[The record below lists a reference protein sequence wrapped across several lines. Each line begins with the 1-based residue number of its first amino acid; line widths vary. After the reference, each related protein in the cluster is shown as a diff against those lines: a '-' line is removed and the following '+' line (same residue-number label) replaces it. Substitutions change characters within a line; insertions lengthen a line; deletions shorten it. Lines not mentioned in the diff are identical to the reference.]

1 MTDYF
6 KLDFAEQSVSVP
18 IAKRG
23 NPTGV
28 KFRVVPHFNAAPD
41 GLYTL
46 RWNNTPIYSAAWNGT
61 NNEITASYS
70 MDEYLDPAGLSSGA
84 LTMSWDIL
92 PEVNLHVSVFLI
104 YRY

>member
-6 KLDFAEQSVSVP
+6 RLNFAEQSVSVP

-28 KFRVVPHFNAAPD
+28 KFRVVCNFVAVTT

-46 RWNNTPIYSAAWNGT
+46 RWNNTPIYSAAWDNV
-61 NNEITASYS
+61 NKVITASYS
-70 MDEYLDPAGLSSGA
+70 LDEFLDPAGLSSGT
-84 LTMSWDIL
+84 LTLSWDTL
-92 PEVNLHVSVFLI
+92 PEVNLQVAVFII

>member
-6 KLDFAEQSVSVP
+6 KLDFGEESISVP

-23 NPTGV
+23 NPTGI
-28 KFRVVPHFNAAPD
+28 KFRVVCNFQAAPD

-46 RWNNTPIYSAAWNGT
+46 RWNNTPIYSAAWNDT
-61 NNEITASYS
+61 NNVITASYS
-70 MDEYLDPAGLSSGA
+70 LDEYLDPAGLSSGT
-84 LTMSWDIL
+84 LTMSWDTL
-92 PEVNLHVSVFLI
+92 PEFGIDVAVFII